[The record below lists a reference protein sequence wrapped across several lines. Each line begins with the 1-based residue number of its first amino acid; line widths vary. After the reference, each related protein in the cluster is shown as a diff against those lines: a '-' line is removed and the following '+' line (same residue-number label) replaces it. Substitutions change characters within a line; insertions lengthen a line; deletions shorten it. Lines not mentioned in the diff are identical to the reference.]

1 MPDEEPDAEPGLY
14 IWATERASCNKC
26 LWQRRKN
33 QGKIKDPE
41 GVLVILAK
49 EEKIKG
55 RDLPQRP

>member
-1 MPDEEPDAEPGLY
+1 MLSLGY
-14 IWATERASCNKC
+14 IYGPLSARVATNVCGKGG
-26 LWQRRKN
+26 KN

-55 RDLPQRP
+55 RVLPQRP